1 MNFLAPRTP
10 YLAPDP
16 MIALLAA
23 VPEETNLIRAAL
35 QGFAQESVHGIALI
49 SGTIS
54 GRKVTL
60 AHSGIGKASA
70 AATAVSLL
78 TSCQPEA
85 LVLFGCGGAYLEA
98 ELALGDLALANGEI
112 FGDEGVATP
121 SGFQDLAETK
131 LAMRS
136 TPKKLYNNW
145 PIDNELHDW
154 AQPLLQ
160 THAKDNKIKLRSGPF
175 VTVSTCTGSTVVA
188 TAIVQRTKGIC
199 ENMEGAAVALA
210 CQQLTTPLLEVR
222 GISNLVEDRDTSRW
236 DLPAGMAAAQRAI
249 LELLKSWPERQPQ

>member
-10 YLAPDP
+10 YLAPDL

-23 VPEETNLIRAAL
+23 VPEETNLIRAAF
-35 QGFAQESVHGIALI
+35 QDFAQESVNGVTMT

-54 GRKVTL
+54 GRKITL
-60 AHSGIGKASA
+60 AHSGIGKAAA

-78 TSCQPEA
+78 SSCRPEA
-85 LVLFGCGGAYLEA
+85 LMLFGCGGAYLGA
-98 ELALGDLALANGEI
+98 ELTLGDLALASGEI

-121 SGFQDLAETK
+121 EGFRDLAETK
-131 LAMRS
+131 LPMRR
-136 TPKKLYNNW
+136 TPEPFYNNW
-145 PIDNELHDW
+145 PVDNALHDW

-160 THAKDNKIKLRSGPF
+160 AHATDNKIKLRSGPF

-188 TAIVQRTKGIC
+188 TEIEQRTKGLC

-210 CQQLTTPLLEVR
+210 CQQLSTPLLEVR

-236 DLPAGMAAAQRAI
+236 DLPAGMVAAQQAI
-249 LELLKSWPERQPQ
+249 LELLKSWPEQHPQ

>member
-1 MNFLAPRTP
+1 
-10 YLAPDP
+10 

-35 QGFAQESVHGIALI
+35 LDCAQESVNGIALI

-54 GRKVTL
+54 GRKITL
-60 AHSGIGKASA
+60 AHSGIGKAAA

-78 TSCQPEA
+78 SSCRPEA
-85 LVLFGCGGAYLEA
+85 LLLFGCGGAYLGTG
-98 ELALGDLALANGEI
+98 LDLGDLALASGEI

-121 SGFQDLAETK
+121 TGFQDLAETK
-131 LAMRS
+131 LAMR
-136 TPKKLYNNW
+136 PGPEKFYNNW
-145 PIDNELHDW
+145 PIDNTLKDW

-160 THAKDNKIKLRSGPF
+160 AHADDNKIKLRSGPF

-188 TAIVQRTKGIC
+188 TEIVQRTRGLC

-210 CQQLTTPLLEVR
+210 CQQLSTPLLEVR

-236 DLPAGMAAAQRAI
+236 DLPAGMAAAQRAV
-249 LELLKSWPERQPQ
+249 LELLKSWPEQPLQ

>member
-1 MNFLAPRTP
+1 
-10 YLAPDP
+10 

-35 QGFAQESVHGIALI
+35 HDFAQESVNGVTLT

-54 GRKVTL
+54 GRKITL
-60 AHSGIGKASA
+60 AHSGIGKAAA

-78 TSCQPEA
+78 SSCRPEA
-85 LVLFGCGGAYLEA
+85 LLLFGCGGAYLGA
-98 ELALGDLALANGEI
+98 ELTLGDLALASGEI

-121 SGFQDLAETK
+121 EGFRDLAETR
-131 LAMRS
+131 LPMRR
-136 TPKKLYNNW
+136 TPEQFYNNW
-145 PIDNELHDW
+145 PVDNELHDW

-160 THAKDNKIKLRSGPF
+160 AHATDNKIKLRSGPF

-188 TAIVQRTKGIC
+188 TEIKQRTKGLC
-199 ENMEGAAVALA
+199 ENMEGAAVSLA
-210 CQQLTTPLLEVR
+210 CQQLSIPLLEVR

-249 LELLKSWPERQPQ
+249 LELLKSWPDKHPQ

>member
-1 MNFLAPRTP
+1 
-10 YLAPDP
+10 

-35 QGFAQESVHGIALI
+35 QDFAQESVNGVTMT

-54 GRKVTL
+54 GRKITL
-60 AHSGIGKASA
+60 AHSGIGKAAA

-78 TSCQPEA
+78 SSCRPEA
-85 LVLFGCGGAYLEA
+85 LLLFGCGGAYLGA
-98 ELALGDLALANGEI
+98 ELTLGDLALASGEI

-121 SGFQDLAETK
+121 EGFRDLAETR
-131 LAMRS
+131 LAMRR
-136 TPKKLYNNW
+136 TPEPFYNYW
-145 PIDNELHDW
+145 PVDNELHDW

-160 THAKDNKIKLRSGPF
+160 AHATDNKIKLRSGPF

-188 TAIVQRTKGIC
+188 TEIEQRTKGLC

-210 CQQLTTPLLEVR
+210 CQQLSTPLLEIR

-236 DLPAGMAAAQRAI
+236 DLSAGMAAAQKAI
-249 LELLKSWPERQPQ
+249 LKLLETWSEQSPL

>member
-1 MNFLAPRTP
+1 
-10 YLAPDP
+10 

-35 QGFAQESVHGIALI
+35 QDFAQESVNGIDLI
-49 SGTIS
+49 SGTLS
-54 GRKVTL
+54 GRKITL
-60 AHSGIGKASA
+60 SHSGIGKAAA

-78 TSCQPEA
+78 SSCQPEA
-85 LVLFGCGGAYLEA
+85 LLLFGCGGAYLGTD
-98 ELALGDLALANGEI
+98 LALGDLALASGEI

-121 SGFQDLAETK
+121 TGFQDLAETK
-131 LAMRS
+131 LAMRR
-136 TPKKLYNNW
+136 TPEKLYNNW
-145 PIDNELHDW
+145 PIDSELHDW

-160 THAKDNKIKLRSGPF
+160 AHAADNKIKLHSGLF

-188 TAIVQRTKGIC
+188 TEIAQRTGGIC

-210 CQQLTTPLLEVR
+210 CQQLSTPLLEVR

-236 DLPAGMAAAQRAI
+236 DLSAGMAAAQRAT
-249 LELLKSWPERQPQ
+249 LELLKSWSE

>member
-1 MNFLAPRTP
+1 
-10 YLAPDP
+10 

-35 QGFAQESVHGIALI
+35 QDFAQESVNGIDLI

-54 GRKVTL
+54 GRKITL
-60 AHSGIGKASA
+60 ARSGIGKAAA

-78 TSCQPEA
+78 SSCRPEA
-85 LVLFGCGGAYLEA
+85 LLLFGCGGAYLGTD
-98 ELALGDLALANGEI
+98 LALGDLALASGEI

-121 SGFQDLAETK
+121 TGFQDLAETR
-131 LAMRS
+131 LAMRR
-136 TPKKLYNNW
+136 TPEKFYNNW

-160 THAKDNKIKLRSGPF
+160 AHAEDNKIKLRSGPF

-188 TAIVQRTKGIC
+188 TEIAQRTGGIC

-210 CQQLTTPLLEVR
+210 CLQLSTPLLEVR

-236 DLPAGMAAAQRAI
+236 DLPAGMAAAQHAI
-249 LELLKSWPERQPQ
+249 LELLKSWPEQHPQ